1 MDSVNE
7 IYVYENWKSDMP
19 SLIGKLYVDGGRGK
33 QIVSFEYDDE
43 WLNDLTNNVTLDPDL
58 RMFKGRQYSPADK
71 LMFGV
76 FEDSC
81 PDRWGRLLM
90 KRREAIIA
98 KKEERK
104 PRTLTEADF
113 LIGVYDETRMG
124 GLRFSMSKGGA
135 FLSDDKELATPPW
148 TTLRKLESASL
159 AFEKNDD
166 GMEEKWLKQLVAP
179 GSSLGGARPKASV
192 VAPDGSLWIAK
203 FPSKHDEINVG
214 AWEMVVHDLAVMCNL
229 NVPEAKLENFSKTG
243 STFLTKRFDREGDR
257 RIHFASAMT
266 LLGKKDGANAMEG
279 SSYMEIASIIKTN
292 SATPGKDLLELWR
305 RIVFNMAVS
314 NTDDHLR
321 NHGFVLVKDGWSL
334 SPLYDVNPSIYGD
347 TLSLNV
353 DSDNNLIDFNLALS
367 VAKMYGLTDTQALE
381 ELKEIKNVVESNWRR
396 LAQQY
401 GLSRSEIE
409 GMAPAFDMAFKS

>member
-1 MDSVNE
+1 MENINE
-7 IYVYENWKSDMP
+7 IYVYENWKSNMP
-19 SLIGKLYVDGGRGK
+19 SLIGTLYVDGGRGK

-43 WLNDLTNNVTLDPDL
+43 WLNNLANNVSLDPDL
-58 RMFKGRQYSPADK
+58 RMFKGRQYTSSDK
-71 LMFGV
+71 LMFGA

-81 PDRWGRLLM
+81 PDRWGRVLM
-90 KRREAIIA
+90 KRREAILA

-104 PRTLTEADF
+104 PRSLTEVDY

-124 GLRFSMSKGGA
+124 GLRFSVSKGGA
-135 FLSDDKELATPPW
+135 FLSDDKKLATPPW
-148 TTLRKLESASL
+148 TTLRKLEAASL

-192 VAPDGSLWIAK
+192 QAPDGSLWIAK

-229 NVPEAKLENFSKTG
+229 NVPDAKLENFSKTG
-243 STFLTKRFDREGDR
+243 STFLSKRFDREGAR

-266 LLGKKDGANAMEG
+266 LLGKKDGANALEG
-279 SSYMEIASIIKTN
+279 SSYMEIASTIKMI
-292 SATPGKDLLELWR
+292 SATPQNDLRELWR

-321 NHGFVLVKDGWSL
+321 NHGFVLSKDGWSL
-334 SPLYDVNPSIYGD
+334 SPLYDVNPNIYGD

-353 DSDNNLIDFNLALS
+353 DSNNNLIDFNLALS
-367 VAKMYGLTDTQALE
+367 VAKIYGLTDKQALE
-381 ELKEIKNVVESNWRR
+381 ELNGIESVVESNWRKIAR
-396 LAQQY
+396 QY

-409 GMAPAFDMAFKS
+409 EMAPAFNMNYKS